1 MTRIKSQLDGAQQA
15 FDQLKQKQEEQDQKV
30 EETSRIVEMIREELT
45 QVSRKL
51 DSKTNEFNLTKSLV
65 ENLEGFPEAIKFL
78 KKNSSWGKDVPLLS
92 DLLTTD
98 EKYRVTIENYLE
110 NYLNYYVV
118 DTEAEAIAAIQLLS
132 DAARGKANFLY

>member
-1 MTRIKSQLDGAQQA
+1 M
-15 FDQLKQKQEEQDQKV
+15 
-30 EETSRIVEMIREELT
+30 
-45 QVSRKL
+45 
-51 DSKTNEFNLTKSLV
+51 V

-78 KKNSSWGKDVPLLS
+78 KKNQSWGKDVPLLS

-118 DTEAEAIAAIQLLS
+118 DTAQEAISAIQLLS
-132 DAARGKANFLY
+132 DAARGKANFSF

>member
-1 MTRIKSQLDGAQQA
+1 MNEAQNEFDILKS
-15 FDQLKQKQEEQDQKV
+15 KQEDQNLKI
-30 EETSRIVEMIREELT
+30 EETARVVELIREELT

-78 KKNSSWGKDVPLLS
+78 KKNPSWGKDFPLLS
-92 DLLTTD
+92 DMLTTD

-118 DTEAEAIAAIQLLS
+118 DTEAEALSAIQLLS
-132 DAARGKANFLY
+132 DSSKGKANFFILDHF